1 MTRSSVTGSQ
11 LSDEEMTAVVLAVQ
25 LLRAPSPSPSVSASV
40 DDTPSWRFSGRRF
53 SGRRFSGR
61 RFSNQRNFD

>member
-1 MTRSSVTGSQ
+1 MTYSSVTGSQ
-11 LSDEEMTAVVLAVQ
+11 LSDEEMTAVVLVVQ
-25 LLRAPSPSPSVSASV
+25 LLLASSPSPSVSACV
-40 DDTPSWRFSGRRF
+40 DETPHWRF